1 MTTKEKA
8 KTKGLG
14 KGLSALLGSTD
25 REYSTLDGEPA
36 LRPDRQLPIEF
47 LRPNPYQP
55 RKLFDEEKA
64 RDLVESIKEKGIL
77 QPILVRAR
85 GEEDYEIIAGER
97 RWRAAQAAGLH
108 DVPVI
113 IRDLSDG
120 EALEIAIIENIQRHD
135 LSPIEEAMGY
145 QRLMDEFHH
154 TQEQL
159 GRIVGKSRSHIAN
172 ILRLLSLPETVQDM
186 LADGQLTMGH
196 ARALITAEH
205 PEKLAR
211 RIIDEGLSVRQ
222 AEQIAR
228 QAKTASTEPEK
239 TASPASAPQR
249 DADTVALEQELSAA
263 LGLKVGI
270 SFQENK
276 GGEVRIR
283 YKTLEQLD
291 DICAR
296 LSQNE
301 DF

>member
-239 TASPASAPQR
+239 TVSPASAPQR